1 MIYLFTNDKYGLSF
15 LPLAKLFSVQCH
27 ETITVVFSGKRLW
40 PRHWQDITIKQLT
53 QVVQTLTNRWLL
65 GFRYGLNIL
74 LVKDVNAPWFQARLQ
89 PTDAGLILGF
99 EQIFHPATIQRFNSL
114 VNFHPSLLP
123 WYRGSEP
130 GYWVLANQEQYT
142 GFTVHEVTE
151 KIDEGQ
157 ILYQEMLPIR
167 PEDTPEQL
175 YYRIA
180 DTAKPTFWRYLQYLH
195 HGGEW
200 PSVQLDASAI
210 YNTHQVYAPRN
221 HQAVSRHKP
230 AQFPPLPVG
239 SKGEVVVRAN
249 ELRQFLQDKLP
260 DYMIPSAFVIVAAIP
275 LTAHGKIDYS
285 KLPAPENIQTISEE
299 NFVAPRT
306 PTEQI
311 LATLWG
317 EVLGLK
323 QVSIH
328 DHFFDLGGHSLLATQ
343 VVAKIRKA
351 CQVEISVMNFF
362 GAPTVAQMAQ
372 LIENLR
378 WATQPPNRKSED
390 HEAGEL
396 FPAAL
401 KTPTP
406 AGITPIEGV
415 LSLRLP
421 RHAGAKALETIQ
433 PQGHRPPFFFIG
445 STNKARL
452 LAPHLGIQQPVYGL
466 NIFGLQPA
474 SGTAVSLEVREIA
487 RQYLQEIQMVQM
499 AGPYYLGC
507 YCADAAVA
515 FEIAQQLRYQ
525 GQSVAFLAFLDVLW
539 KPQEYRFRHWYTLLK
554 FGLGYLP
561 YKIRQQIKFI
571 KWLLVWY
578 GHKLTAK
585 FYRHAARPVP
595 GKLQNLLFV
604 GAYYKALEE
613 YVPQPYDGR
622 ITSFLSQDSFF
633 KYSSELERLAKGGIE
648 LHEVPG
654 YHEDLFEMPQVAV
667 LGEQLQ
673 RCLEKAANFKIA

>member
-15 LPLAKLFSVQCH
+15 LPLTKLFSVQCH
-27 ETITVVFSGKRLW
+27 ETVTVVFSGKGLW
-40 PRHWQDITIKQLT
+40 PRHGQDVTIKQSF
-53 QVVQTLTNRWLL
+53 QVVQTLANKWLL
-65 GFRYGLNIL
+65 RFRYGLNIL

-89 PTDAGLILGF
+89 PTDAGIILGF
-99 EQIFHPATIQRFNSL
+99 EQIFQPATIQRLNSL

-123 WYRGSEP
+123 WYRGPEP

-151 KIDEGQ
+151 HIDEGK

-180 DTAKPTFWRYLQYLH
+180 ETAKPTFWRYLQYLH

-200 PSVQLDASAI
+200 PIVQLDASAI
-210 YNTHQVYAPRN
+210 YKTHQTYAPRN
-221 HQAVSRHKP
+221 RQAVSSNKP
-230 AQFPPLPVG
+230 SLSAKSAETV
-239 SKGEVVVRAN
+239 EVTTN
-249 ELRQFLQDKLP
+249 ELRQFLKDKLP
-260 DYMIPSAFVIVAAIP
+260 DYMIPSTFVIVEAIP

-285 KLPAPENIQTISEE
+285 KLPAPEGIQTSSAEP
-299 NFVAPRT
+299 FVAPRT

-311 LATLWG
+311 LATLWA
-317 EVLGLK
+317 EALGLK

-328 DHFFDLGGHSLLATQ
+328 DHFFDLGGHSLSATQ

-372 LIENLR
+372 LIEDLR
-378 WATQPPNRKSED
+378 GATPPQNCKSED
-390 HEAGEL
+390 HEEGKL
-396 FPAAL
+396 FPAIL
-401 KTPTP
+401 KTLTP
-406 AGITPIEGV
+406 AGITPLRGV
-415 LSLRLP
+415 LSLKLQK
-421 RHAGAKALETIQ
+421 HANAKALEAIQ
-433 PQGHRPPFFFIG
+433 PQGPRPPFFFIG

-452 LAPHLGIQQPVYGL
+452 LAPHLGVQQPVYGL

-474 SGTAVSLEVREIA
+474 FGTVVSLEVREIA
-487 RQYLQEIQMVQM
+487 RQYLQEIQMVQIE
-499 AGPYYLGC
+499 GPYYLGC

-561 YKIRQQIKFI
+561 YKIRQQLKFI
-571 KWLLVWY
+571 KWLLVLSW
-578 GHKLTAK
+578 HKLTAK

-595 GKLQNLLFV
+595 DKLQNLLFV
-604 GAYYKALEE
+604 EAYYKALEE
-613 YVPQPYDGR
+613 YIPQPYDGR
-622 ITSFLSQDSFF
+622 ITLFLSQDSFF
-633 KYSSELERLAKGGIE
+633 KYSLELERVAKGGVE
-648 LHEVPG
+648 LYEVPG
-654 YHEDLFEMPQVAV
+654 YHEDLFEMPQVAL

-673 RCLEKAANFKIA
+673 QCLEMR